1 MFNKSL
7 FYYHMVEKGGL
18 QDYKG
23 ESTRDLI
30 CIDFGFGSRSYE
42 EEMAH
47 LSVMSGKAET
57 DEEKKRIQYLIE
69 KTKDNKWKYQKKSKD
84 EIREEFY
91 VNGVPIEYKRL
102 NHKTGEITS
111 TTIRYKMLYRNAS
124 KAKVGLCNFI
134 NEELYDDA
142 YDWLTM
148 GLGAKLPKDNAKI
161 VEISAYAP
169 LTTST
174 IEDRFYMDVDDML
187 ILEDQDSFFR
197 TIAEIVRAEEYSSTE
212 RVVDEEKTAK
222 NKKTAI
228 LKGRVDIYG
237 NPIYKTVYKKV
248 PCVKKKCVVNREET
262 DVKNTL
268 WDGMA
273 LIESDVMPSWCNGMV
288 LLRNHFFKA
297 CAFRTYIQKFL
308 RDYAAEHGIEYDT
321 WELTDVFGRKHL
333 AKNIKVI
340 TTDNAI
346 KWKKFVDLMGGT
358 LSAAYDYWCDRV
370 RADGCQWGCVK
381 TDHPSKLSY
390 QGDVQQLS
398 YQMINTLP
406 CTKEE
411 IGELAKTSI
420 DYVELLKNDNNEFVK
435 YLRANATAVNHYDM
449 LADLYEWNPDFAD
462 SRMWKVDK
470 SKIISQYVFRLRK
483 GKIVAPG
490 DNLTVCGN
498 PYALLLH
505 TVGEDWRTDPTM
517 KPEEGVIQCYTPKF
531 ADGEYLCGIRNP
543 HNSANNIGYFK
554 NVKHE
559 LMSKYFAFS
568 NNIMAVN
575 CIETDIQAR
584 MNGEDFDSDFNFVTN
599 QPQMVEAAR
608 KAYSEY
614 PTVVNEIPES
624 GLTYRN
630 ELHEYAR
637 MDSAMQQAQRAI
649 GGSSDSAQLA
659 QSYMW
664 SKVAKGEFDDEY
676 QQLYHNTVILAVLAQ
691 VAIDGIKRQYAV
703 DANDEIAR
711 IRDMDCMKRKKDFP
725 AFIKYT
731 HKIQMTK
738 NGEERPYDEIKKEK
752 RSVAKRVD
760 NHLVC
765 PMNYLEDY
773 LDKIQGASRGEVV
786 DTSEFFVKIKG
797 KANNRQMS
805 KIREIVEEYDSFVK
819 HYMMVY
825 AEDKEMSIS
834 AIIEKTKEVL
844 DALGKLRINKVTMNR
859 LIETSLGIMGKTK
872 TELQYNEA
880 VKYIRKTF
888 NLLYHTNKEMF
899 LQNFIKRN

>member
-1 MFNKSL
+1 
-7 FYYHMVEKGGL
+7 
-18 QDYKG
+18 
-23 ESTRDLI
+23 
-30 CIDFGFGSRSYE
+30 
-42 EEMAH
+42 MAH

-102 NHKTGEITS
+102 NRKTGEITS

-273 LIESDVMPSWCNGMV
+273 LIESDVMPNWCNGMV

-308 RDYAAEHGIEYDT
+308 RDYAAEHGIDYDT

-398 YQMINTLP
+398 YQMVNTLP

-449 LADLYEWNPDFAD
+449 LADLYEWNPEFAN

-505 TVGEDWRTDPTM
+505 TVGEDWRNDPTM

-559 LMSKYFAFS
+559 LMSKYFSFS

-725 AFIKYT
+725 TFIKYT

-765 PMNYLEDY
+765 PMNYLEEY
-773 LDKIQGASRGEVV
+773 LDKIQGASRGEIV

-797 KANNRQMS
+797 KANNRQMG
-805 KIREIVEEYDSFVK
+805 KIREIVEEYDNFVK
-819 HYMMVY
+819 HYMMAY

-888 NLLYHTNKEMF
+888 NLLYHANKEMF